1 MIAITNRSKKYSI
14 ISVVIILAIIVG
26 YRYYTL
32 YFSNTGIFTN
42 VTQRDGYALTLQQEQ
57 VPIEVFIDPEWI
69 PFQEDERKEL
79 NMKLLEVHD
88 TTLYLT
94 DVWNRGQDIYF
105 SFHAEHHMDY
115 KRGEFLYN
123 GVFNEDGTFTSPSVG
138 GITLYDKENNPLAIG
153 QTGYGPDA
161 DFSFGISI
169 QDQELIKNG
178 FYVKYTGYI
187 LYDYSKK

>member
-1 MIAITNRSKKYSI
+1 M
-14 ISVVIILAIIVG
+14 
-26 YRYYTL
+26 
-32 YFSNTGIFTN
+32 
-42 VTQRDGYALTLQQEQ
+42 QQEQ

-79 NMKLLEVHD
+79 NMKLLELHD

-105 SFHAEHHMDY
+105 SFHTENHMDY
-115 KRGEFLYN
+115 ERGEFLYN

-138 GITLYDKENNPLAIG
+138 GITLYDKENNSLAIG

-169 QDQELIKNG
+169 QDQELIKKG

-187 LYDYSKK
+187 LYDYSKN